1 MSEKVSGFFPGFFP
15 GPWALS
21 GFIGIGSGKWVLA
34 VGRNF
39 ALMTGS
45 SLSMNPTLSRRTF
58 IRATG
63 ASTLGCAVFGFTPPV
78 EGGSSLGNRLG
89 RSRPEALGVNPGGIL
104 DFLRAVESSPIR
116 LHSLMV
122 LKRGHVVAEGWW
134 MPYAPMWRHTLY
146 SLSKSFTSTAVGLA
160 VAEGRFGLEDRVTTF
175 FPDDLP
181 GSIGP
186 NLAAMR
192 VKDLLMMG
200 AGHAGD
206 SLFGKEFTVKEA
218 NWTRSVLARPV
229 EYFPGTHFSYNNG
242 ATYLCSAILQQT
254 TGQTVLEFLTPRLFK
269 PLGIVGADW
278 ELNPRGINPGAWG
291 LRVRTEDIAKLGQLY
306 LQRGMWQGKRVLSEA
321 WVEEATRAQIQNASN
336 PDPAKNETN
345 DWAQGYGYQFWRC
358 RHGAYRGDG
367 AYGQYCIVM
376 PKQEAVIAITSET
389 PDMQAVLN
397 EVWTHL
403 LPALDGNFAGGA
415 GSQGAELRRKLAG
428 LALAHPIGKTT
439 SPVAEGWNHTTAR
452 FATNALGMES
462 VSFWFRGNHLRVTL
476 KDGKGAH
483 EIEAGWQSW
492 RSGQS
497 RLPVQGLHLALAAEP
512 GVLAVSSRAA
522 WTDDRTLTLRMQFV
536 ETAHHQSLIFR
547 FEGNQVRLEF
557 KRSLSDV
564 FPGDKDPR
572 PALTATR
579 EV

>member
-1 MSEKVSGFFPGFFP
+1 M
-15 GPWALS
+15 
-21 GFIGIGSGKWVLA
+21 
-34 VGRNF
+34 
-39 ALMTGS
+39 
-45 SLSMNPTLSRRTF
+45 
-58 IRATG
+58 
-63 ASTLGCAVFGFTPPV
+63 
-78 EGGSSLGNRLG
+78 
-89 RSRPEALGVNPGGIL
+89 GVNSGGIL
-104 DFLRAVESSPIR
+104 DFLRAVENSPIR

-122 LKRGHVVAEGWW
+122 LKRGRVVAEGWW

-146 SLSKSFTSTAVGLA
+146 SLSKSFTSTAVGMA
-160 VAEGRFGLEDRVTTF
+160 VAEGRFGLEDKVTTF

-181 GSIGP
+181 ESIGG

-206 SLFGKEFTVKEA
+206 SLFGGEFTMKEP

-242 ATYLCSAILQQT
+242 ATYLCSAIVQRT
-254 TGQTVLEFLTPRLFK
+254 TGHSVLGFLTPRLFK

-278 ELNPRGINPGAWG
+278 EQNPRGINPGAWG
-291 LRVRTEDIAKLGQLY
+291 LRVKTEDIAKLGQLY
-306 LQRGMWQGKRVLSEA
+306 LQKGVWEGRRVLSEA
-321 WVEEATRAQIQNASN
+321 WVEEATRAQIRNASD
-336 PDPAKNETN
+336 PDTAKNETN

-397 EVWTHL
+397 QVWAHL
-403 LPALDGNFAGGA
+403 LPALDGPSPSAPGK
-415 GSQGAELRRKLAG
+415 GSSELKRKLAG
-428 LALAHPIGKTT
+428 LALSHPVGDKT
-439 SPVAEGWNHTTAR
+439 SPVIQEWNHSKAR
-452 FATNALGMES
+452 FAANSLGFES
-462 VSFWFRGNHLRVTL
+462 VSFWFRGSHLRVTL
-476 KDGKGAH
+476 ADQSGTH
-483 EIEAGWQSW
+483 EIEAGWRAW
-492 RSGQS
+492 RSGRS
-497 RLPVQGLHLALAAEP
+497 RLPVQALHLALAAEP
-512 GVLAVSSRAA
+512 GVLAVSSSAA
-522 WTDDRTLTLRMQFV
+522 WTDDRTLTVRMQFV
-536 ETAHHQSLIFR
+536 ETAHYQNLIFR

-572 PALTATR
+572 PALTGTR